1 MRNSN
6 ENEVTL
12 KGRAIK
18 PRGSLPQSVNLDR
31 SKPEVFQVKE
41 IWQKIIKID
50 RKVIGGKNTNTEN
63 YPVQWDISSQ
73 NQSHKI
79 CVLAFLQ
86 LSKAVPQADPRWTG
100 QGTIT
105 FLRRIGTVS
114 WHLGKSS
121 RAELSFATMCRCL
134 SFIINMVHVFRL

>member
-31 SKPEVFQVKE
+31 SVKE

-79 CVLAFLQ
+79 SVLAFLQ
-86 LSKAVPQADPRWTG
+86 LSKAVRQADPR
-100 QGTIT
+100 
-105 FLRRIGTVS
+105 
-114 WHLGKSS
+114 
-121 RAELSFATMCRCL
+121 
-134 SFIINMVHVFRL
+134 